1 MQPLVASGELRPLG
15 YMSDEALAALYA
27 SAMVLVYPS
36 LYEGF
41 GLPPLE
47 AMASGTP
54 VVVSNRSTLPE
65 VVGSAGVIIDAQD
78 ENGLREELRRFDED
92 GWFWHGR
99 AQASLAQAAT
109 FSWQKC
115 ADETVLVYR
124 KVLAN

>member
-1 MQPLVASGELRPLG
+1 
-15 YMSDEALAALYA
+15 
-27 SAMVLVYPS
+27 MVLVYPS

-54 VVVSNRSTLPE
+54 VIVSNRSTLPE

-78 ENGLREELRRFDED
+78 EDGLREELRRFDED
-92 GWFWHGR
+92 SRFWHGR

-115 ADETVLVYR
+115 ADETVSVYR